1 MEQHPDALPHHEA
14 ADVNF
19 LHKHLFQVAK
29 QALCSQAEL
38 AFPSGCTD
46 GDLYDFQ
53 TFTASQSL
61 TLWSENG
68 KSGDS

>member
-1 MEQHPDALPHHEA
+1 MERHPDALPHHEA
-14 ADVNF
+14 ADVIF
-19 LHKHLFQVAK
+19 LHRHLIQVAK
-29 QALCSQAEL
+29 RTLWSQAEL

-61 TLWSENG
+61 TL
-68 KSGDS
+68 